1 MKPDEGEQLQQ
12 EVEDKVDN
20 LGKKIAG
27 TNPDS
32 MGTSADVTPSGSN
45 YNLANGVLTGDPST
59 APGTTSDGS
68 GSKSSKMVNQLFNSI
83 QFWKSTQPKPS
94 APGAASRPT
103 MKNDYRTSSSQN
115 HSAEISTEEG
125 THLLPPVDEPQTSK
139 QKFLALFKIFINTF
153 GLIFIAEW
161 GDRSQI
167 ATIVLASVN
176 DVGGII
182 LGASVGHTICTGLAV
197 IAGALVARWI
207 SVRVVTVIG
216 GIVFIAFAIA
226 SLVIGFE
233 DPTSTVNSV

>member
-12 EVEDKVDN
+12 EVEDQVDN

-103 MKNDYRTSSSQN
+103 MKNDYRTSSS
-115 HSAEISTEEG
+115 
-125 THLLPPVDEPQTSK
+125 
-139 QKFLALFKIFINTF
+139 
-153 GLIFIAEW
+153 
-161 GDRSQI
+161 R
-167 ATIVLASVN
+167 
-176 DVGGII
+176 
-182 LGASVGHTICTGLAV
+182 
-197 IAGALVARWI
+197 
-207 SVRVVTVIG
+207 
-216 GIVFIAFAIA
+216 
-226 SLVIGFE
+226 
-233 DPTSTVNSV
+233 